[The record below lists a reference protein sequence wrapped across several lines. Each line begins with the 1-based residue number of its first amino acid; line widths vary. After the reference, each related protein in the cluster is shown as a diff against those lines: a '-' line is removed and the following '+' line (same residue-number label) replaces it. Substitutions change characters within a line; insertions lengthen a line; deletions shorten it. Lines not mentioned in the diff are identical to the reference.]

1 MCVSSA
7 CRQKRRDRCAPSL
20 HDAGPRGRLPWP
32 IHWFT
37 PPSVGRFHFVRT
49 HVVDMRMQVAGLEFR
64 NPVVLASGTAGF
76 GVEVDDVLDLSALGG
91 IATKAVSVAPRHG
104 APPLRVSEF
113 AGGMINAIGLA
124 NPGLDAVRADYLPWL
139 PATHPGT
146 RVIVNVVGNSVDDF
160 ETVVAGLTAENGVDA
175 FELNV
180 SCPNVKAGGLEFGAD
195 PVALAAL
202 VRAARACTSRPIF
215 VKLSPALGA
224 GIVDAARV
232 AMEHGATG
240 LTLVNTMPG
249 LVIDAGSRRPKIG
262 FGSGGVSG
270 PALLPLGL
278 LATWRVSRALP
289 TAPIIGLGGV
299 SSGVDA
305 AQYLLAGASLVGVG
319 TAALRDPRAPVRI
332 ARELAQWA
340 DREGVRD
347 LRTVIGTLQWPS

>member
-1 MCVSSA
+1 MA
-7 CRQKRRDRCAPSL
+7 
-20 HDAGPRGRLPWP
+20 
-32 IHWFT
+32 
-37 PPSVGRFHFVRT
+37 
-49 HVVDMRMQVAGLEFR
+49 FR
-64 NPVVLASGTAGF
+64 NPVVLAAGTAGF
-76 GVEVDDVLDLSALGG
+76 GKEVEDVLDLAAIGG

-139 PATHPGT
+139 WHAYPDT
-146 RVIVNVVGNSVDDF
+146 RVIVNVVGNSVEDF
-160 ETVVAGLTAENGVDA
+160 ETVVDGLDELPGVDA

-202 VRAARACTSRPIF
+202 VRASRAKTARPIF
-215 VKLSPALGA
+215 VKLSPTLGA
-224 GIVDAARV
+224 GVVDAARV

-249 LVIDAGSRRPKIG
+249 LVIDAARRRPKIG

-278 LATWRVSRALP
+278 LATWRVRQALP
-289 TAPIIGLGGV
+289 GVPLIGLGGI
-299 SSGVDA
+299 SSGNDA

-319 TAALRDPRAPVRI
+319 TAALRDPRAPERI
-332 ARELAQWA
+332 ARELSAWA
-340 DREGVRD
+340 DRAGVRD
-347 LRTVIGTLQWPS
+347 LRSIIGSLEWPS